1 MCRWGGASQGVTR
14 MASGKAIIG
23 GVLGRFLFR
32 DSRVERVRDLSS
44 NFRWMELVGEGLRNV
59 SWNAG
64 DKVQVFLPG
73 VGMRTYTPLAWDSA
87 RGATQFLVYLHGNSP
102 GAEWGRNVR
111 AGDRCQFM
119 GPRGS
124 LALAALRGP
133 VVLFG
138 DETSF
143 AVAHALRNMR
153 AGTGDVEQVF
163 EVSSR
168 GESEGVLR
176 EFGLAE
182 SAVVEREP
190 GDGHLPA
197 MAERMRAALERRPG
211 AQLVLTGRAQA
222 IQALRARFKAAG
234 VGSVQKVKPY
244 WSLGKTGLD

>member
-1 MCRWGGASQGVTR
+1 

-32 DSRVERVRDLSS
+32 ESRIEKVRDISPH
-44 NFRWMELVGEGLRNV
+44 FRWMELVGEGLRNT
-59 SWNAG
+59 SWSAG
-64 DKVQVFLPG
+64 DKVQVFLPD
-73 VGMRTYTPLAWDSA
+73 VGMRTYTPLAWDTA

-111 AGDRCQFM
+111 VGDRCQFM

-124 LALAALRGP
+124 LSLAVLRGP

-143 AVAHALRNMR
+143 AVAHALRNLR

-168 GESEGVLR
+168 EESGAVLR

-182 SAVVEREP
+182 SDVVARAP
-190 GDGHLPA
+190 GDGHLPEVA
-197 MAERMRAALERRPG
+197 ALLQAALERKPG
-211 AQLVLTGRAQA
+211 AHLVMTGRAQA
-222 IQALRARFKAAG
+222 IQVLRARLKAAG
-234 VGSVQKVKPY
+234 VAPAQKVKAY
-244 WSLGKTGLD
+244 WSLGKAGLD